1 MAARR
6 RTQKVNDA
14 LGWLHH
20 APRSSE
26 VGAARAGL
34 FLQIHNL
41 YIPLH
46 RQLLSTWI
54 SPAFSPRTDIQVDTT
69 SGGASRAASRLNPTS
84 NDGGLTSGEDLEC
97 PARFQSAAACESRD
111 ADAAPAHGG
120 AASVTSMGTQ

>member
-1 MAARR
+1 VMAARR

-41 YIPLH
+41 CIH
-46 RQLLSTWI
+46 KNRENRAI
-54 SPAFSPRTDIQVDTT
+54 KTT
-69 SGGASRAASRLNPTS
+69 YSR
-84 NDGGLTSGEDLEC
+84 G
-97 PARFQSAAACESRD
+97 
-111 ADAAPAHGG
+111 
-120 AASVTSMGTQ
+120 